1 MIADPRAALARLA
14 SAGFEPTRTVLCE
27 RPPQWATDGRGQDP
41 GTVESMEILTNEVRL
56 TASAPGSSVLVLSD
70 SDYPGWKAWVDGRAV
85 EVLRV
90 NHAFRGVALEPGR
103 HQVRFRFDPWRFR
116 AGAWISAAA
125 VLALLALAVAQSSR
139 VPRR

>member
-1 MIADPRAALARLA
+1 
-14 SAGFEPTRTVLCE
+14 
-27 RPPQWATDGRGQDP
+27 
-41 GTVESMEILTNEVRL
+41 METLTNEVRL

-116 AGAWISAAA
+116 AGAWISTG
-125 VLALLALAVAQSSR
+125 ALLLLLGLASR
-139 VPRR
+139 VGTR